1 MWRALYFHRTE
12 VRITEVR
19 DAYQTPQVEKSTHS
33 WNIHDWY
40 TKMGADTQI
49 EVHQLKMIF
58 EGAKWRG
65 ELTRD
70 SLPSK
75 VQQKI
80 GRTEFQRINI
90 MPAR

>member
-1 MWRALYFHRTE
+1 MDIPYLDKNKSQFKNEWE
-12 VRITEVR
+12 
-19 DAYQTPQVEKSTHS
+19 QT
-33 WNIHDWY
+33 
-40 TKMGADTQI
+40 GRR
-49 EVHQLKMIF
+49 
-58 EGAKWRG
+58 GRAKWQG

-75 VQQKI
+75 IQQKI